1 MENKAFM
8 MKILA
13 NENISWIDY
22 TKLERK
28 GDKKVEV
35 HLKNGQIIEI

>member
-1 MENKAFM
+1 MENKTCV

-13 NENISWIDY
+13 NENILWIDY

-28 GDKKVEV
+28 GDEKVEV
-35 HLKNGQIIEI
+35 HFKNGQDIEI

>member
-1 MENKAFM
+1 MENKACV

-28 GDKKVEV
+28 GYEKVEV
-35 HLKNGQIIEI
+35 YFKNGQVIEI

>member
-1 MENKAFM
+1 MENKACV

-28 GDKKVEV
+28 DYEKVEV
-35 HLKNGQIIEI
+35 HFKNGQVIEI

>member
-1 MENKAFM
+1 MNNKAFV

-28 GDKKVEV
+28 GDEKVKV
-35 HLKNGQIIEI
+35 HFKNG

>member
-1 MENKAFM
+1 MENKACV
-8 MKILA
+8 MKIFA

-28 GDKKVEV
+28 GYEKVEV
-35 HLKNGQIIEI
+35 HFKNGQVIEI

>member
-1 MENKAFM
+1 MENKACV

-13 NENISWIDY
+13 NEYISWIDY

-28 GDKKVEV
+28 GDEKVEV
-35 HLKNGQIIEI
+35 YLKNGQIIEI

>member
-1 MENKAFM
+1 MENKACV

-13 NENISWIDY
+13 NEYISWIDY

-28 GDKKVEV
+28 GDEKVEV
-35 HLKNGQIIEI
+35 HLKNGQVIEI

>member
-1 MENKAFM
+1 MENKACV

-28 GDKKVEV
+28 GDEKVEV
-35 HLKNGQIIEI
+35 HFKNGQVIEI

>member
-1 MENKAFM
+1 MENKACV

-13 NENISWIDY
+13 NENNSWIDY

-28 GDKKVEV
+28 GDEKVAA
-35 HLKNGQIIEI
+35 HFKNGHVIEI